1 MHSFT
6 HLCLVVWLLVFPDE
20 LSSHSRQKQAWRKK
34 TVGIHPG
41 FSVCWACIMERQ
53 ESSGYCQESGCQNG
67 LWTLTVDGIKMW
79 MRKLTDR
86 EKVDVSKNET
96 QEMLTRLFRIVFHL
110 SFIICDY
117 QDTFSENRNVCVHK

>member
-1 MHSFT
+1 
-6 HLCLVVWLLVFPDE
+6 
-20 LSSHSRQKQAWRKK
+20 
-34 TVGIHPG
+34 
-41 FSVCWACIMERQ
+41 MERQ

-67 LWTLTVDGIKMW
+67 LLTLTVDGIKMW